1 MNNSLH
7 NFPIPSN
14 EPILEYLEGSMER
27 EELEKELKRQS
38 EIVVEIPL
46 VIGGK
51 EIFTNDTGKVVMPHN
66 HKHVLANYHKA
77 GEKEIKMAIDAAVD
91 SHKIWSDLNWTTR
104 ASIML
109 KIADLLTVKYRALI
123 NAATML
129 GQSKNIYQSEIDAIC
144 ETADFL
150 RFNVY
155 FASEIYKTQPIS
167 SFNQLNRMEYRALE
181 GFVFSVSPFNFTSIA
196 SNLNLSPVMMGN
208 TTVWKPATTALLSNY
223 YLMKIFIE
231 AGVPPGV
238 VNFVPGSGALIG
250 NEVLKS
256 PHLAGIHF
264 TGSNA
269 TFNSLW
275 RQVGERLTT
284 YRSYPRIVGET
295 GGKDFI
301 FVHPSA
307 NVTEVAVAAYS
318 GAFEYQGQKCS
329 AASRAYIPS
338 SLWEEFKNE
347 IIKISESVKIGDV
360 ADSDNF
366 VNAVIDKASFDN
378 IASYIKKAQSSNEA
392 EIIFGG
398 ECDDSKGFFVKPTL
412 IHTTNPHFLTMEEE
426 IFGPVLT
433 AYVYED
439 EQIEQTLDLCDT
451 TSPYGLTGAVFG
463 QDRVAVADIC
473 NRLRYAAGNFYINDK
488 PTGAVVGKQPFGGSR
503 GSGTNDKAGGV
514 FNLIRWVSPRTV
526 KETFIPPVDIRYG
539 YMKKRFS
546 KS

>member
-14 EPILEYLEGSMER
+14 EPILDYLEGSQER
-27 EELEKELKRQS
+27 VELEKELKRQS

-66 HKHVLANYHKA
+66 HKHILANYHKA
-77 GEKEIKMAIDAAVD
+77 GEREIKMAIDAAVD

-109 KIADLLTVKYRALI
+109 KIAELLTVKYRALI

-129 GQSKNIYQSEIDAIC
+129 GQSKNIYQSEIDAVC

-223 YLMKIFIE
+223 YLMKIFLE

-238 VNFVPGSGALIG
+238 VNFIPGSGALIG
-250 NEVLKS
+250 KEVLKS

-275 RQVGERLTT
+275 RQVGEKLTT
-284 YRSYPRIVGET
+284 YRSYPRVVGET

-329 AASRAYIPS
+329 AASRAYIPR
-338 SLWEEFKNE
+338 SLWEEFKKE
-347 IIKISESVKIGDV
+347 IIKISESTKMGDV
-360 ADSDNF
+360 SESDNF

-398 ECDDSKGFFVKPTL
+398 EYDDSKGFFVKPTL
-412 IHTTNPHFLTMEEE
+412 IHTTNPHFSTMEEE

-439 EQIEQTLDLCDT
+439 DQIEQTLDLCDT

-463 QDRVAVADIC
+463 QDRVAVAGIC

-526 KETFIPPVDIRYG
+526 KETFIPPIDIRYG
-539 YMKKRFS
+539 YMKKRSS